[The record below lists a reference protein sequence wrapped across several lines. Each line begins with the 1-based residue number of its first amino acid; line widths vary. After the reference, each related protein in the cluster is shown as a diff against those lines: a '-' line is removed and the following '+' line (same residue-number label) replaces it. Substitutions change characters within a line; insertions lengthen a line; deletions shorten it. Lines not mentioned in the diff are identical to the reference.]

1 MASVNLKRH
10 MLLQLFQVN
19 MSLVFLFKIKSVI
32 SILKSTLLSY
42 NSYIMSLVTSIVH

>member
-19 MSLVFLFKIKSVI
+19 MSLVFLSQIKSVI
-32 SILKSTLLSY
+32 KYFKINFTEL
-42 NSYIMSLVTSIVH
+42 

>member
-19 MSLVFLFKIKSVI
+19 MSLVFLSQIKSVI
-32 SILKSTLLSY
+32 KNFKINFTEL
-42 NSYIMSLVTSIVH
+42 

>member
-19 MSLVFLFKIKSVI
+19 VF
-32 SILKSTLLSY
+32 SIFVPDKKCHQ
-42 NSYIMSLVTSIVH
+42 VF